1 MVTAFADR
9 VVRQRNRLGC
19 LEWWQPGS
27 PFSVPDDELAEVQ
40 RHLDH
45 LAEIRLQ
52 HDLSPEQQDEYAA
65 LARAEKALLVIE
77 QLTDTSPRRCR
88 RLPARG

>member
-1 MVTAFADR
+1 
-9 VVRQRNRLGC
+9 
-19 LEWWQPGS
+19 LESFNPGS
-27 PFSVPDDELAEVQ
+27 AAPVPDDELAEVQ

-65 LARAEKALLVIE
+65 LARAEKALLLIE
-77 QLTDTSPRRCR
+77 QLSDGSPRRCR

>member
-1 MVTAFADR
+1 V
-9 VVRQRNRLGC
+9 
-19 LEWWQPGS
+19 
-27 PFSVPDDELAEVQ
+27 VPDDELAEVQ

-77 QLTDTSPRRCR
+77 QLTDTSARRCR